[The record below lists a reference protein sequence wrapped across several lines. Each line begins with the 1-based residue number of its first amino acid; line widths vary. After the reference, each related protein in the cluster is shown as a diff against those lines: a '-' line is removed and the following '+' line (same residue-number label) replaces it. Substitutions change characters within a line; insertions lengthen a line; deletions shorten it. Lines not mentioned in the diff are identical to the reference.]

1 MEQIQKSI
9 LIVDDEDYIRQSF
22 IDYFEDRHW
31 LVFDTESGESALEL
45 LKTQAC
51 SAAIVDIRM
60 TGMDGETFIKNASKK
75 YPDMSFVICT
85 GSPEY
90 KTSEDILR
98 LPNIANQVF
107 GKPVI
112 DIDKLENTIK
122 EMIGRQNNKDLAIK

>member
-1 MEQIQKSI
+1 MEQIKKSI
-9 LIVDDEDYIRQSF
+9 LIIDDENYIRQSF

-31 LVFDTESGESALEL
+31 LVFDTDSGESALEL

-60 TGMDGETFIKNASKK
+60 TGMDGEAFIKSASKK
-75 YPDMSFVICT
+75 YPDMVFVICT

-98 LPNIANQVF
+98 LPNVSDQVF

-112 DIDKLENTIK
+112 DMDKLENIIK
-122 EMIGRQNNKDLAIK
+122 GMLGGNPSIRPDP

>member
-1 MEQIQKSI
+1 MEQIKKSI
-9 LIVDDEDYIRQSF
+9 LIVDDETYIRQSF

-60 TGMDGETFIKNASKK
+60 TGMDGEGFIRSASEK
-75 YPDMSFVICT
+75 YPDMVFAICT

-90 KTSEDILR
+90 QTSEDILR
-98 LPNIANQVF
+98 LPNVANQVF

-112 DIDKLENTIK
+112 DMDKLENIIK
-122 EMIGRQNNKDLAIK
+122 GMLGGNPSIRPDP

>member
-1 MEQIQKSI
+1 MEETKKSI
-9 LIVDDEDYIRQSF
+9 LIIDDEDYIRQSF

-31 LVFDTESGESALEL
+31 LVFDTKSGESALEL
-45 LKTQAC
+45 LKNQAC

-75 YPDMSFVICT
+75 YPVMGFVICT

-90 KTSEDILR
+90 QTSEDILQ
-98 LPNIANQVF
+98 LPNVANQIF

-122 EMIGRQNNKDLAIK
+122 GML